1 MPSEHYFYHPFRNP
15 LLGFFIDG
23 DTSSTNISKFTIDDI
38 DMYYQP
44 LEHPTVAFSVFLF
57 KLLVISIGEVVSMK
71 VLEVAKKETS
81 IINQMTILF
90 CITQMIF
97 HPLLLLFDL
106 TVNLIH
112 PIDEVISPWL
122 CHFGWFFYGM
132 STKIVLYNSFIIA
145 VMRYLFII
153 YSKTAE
159 TYGKEKIKQY
169 FIWLGVLIPLVGV
182 ILDGID
188 HKDLSRLSFINKCY
202 GKDHKVFL
210 IETSTLDV
218 IKRKFWKI
226 EDFVE
231 NDSWA
236 IFLSMLHRILRIVKT
251 VIYLI
256 AGFNITEGILYY
268 KLFSHLNR

>member
-1 MPSEHYFYHPFRNP
+1 MPSEQYFYHPFRNP
-15 LLGFFIDG
+15 ILGFFIDG

-44 LEHPTVAFSVFLF
+44 LEHPIVAFSVFLF
-57 KLLVISIGEVVSMK
+57 KLLIIAIGEVVSMK

-112 PIDEVISPWL
+112 PVDEVISPWL

-188 HKDLSRLSFINKCY
+188 HKDLSKLSFINKCY